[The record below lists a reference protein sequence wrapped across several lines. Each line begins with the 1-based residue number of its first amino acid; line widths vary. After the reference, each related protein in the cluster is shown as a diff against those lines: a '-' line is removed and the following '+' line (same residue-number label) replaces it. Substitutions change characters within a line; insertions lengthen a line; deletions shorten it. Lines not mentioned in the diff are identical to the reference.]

1 MDILSRTNSQFGDY
15 LYFIYT
21 NKYGVT
27 DTTDTQLSASYLDLH
42 PEKQKNSQTS
52 SVAI

>member
-1 MDILSRTNSQFGDY
+1 MIFCHGQILN
-15 LYFIYT
+15 YFIYT
-21 NKYGVT
+21 NKHGVT

-42 PEKQKNSQTS
+42 PEKQKKSQTS